1 MELFGIH
8 EKALLLREQR
18 TQILAENIANADT
31 PNYKARDVD
40 FQSILK
46 GEAGLS
52 QNALTKTNAQH
63 LSTNGETGSSALKY
77 RNPMQQSLDGN
88 TVDSQIEQAEFS
100 ENAIRYTASLSFI
113 NQRMSNVMHA
123 LKGD

>member
-63 LSTNGETGSSALKY
+63 LSTNGETGSPALKY